1 MYLLRRVRL
10 AQGTVTTLMFG
21 TLLTVILAGCSSR
34 PAQQDIARPDSPYC
48 LRGGD
53 TESFSC
59 DPSVQAKVEPS
70 PAVPRSNGNPT
81 DDALYADLAEIKNWL
96 NNEKN
101 VRADSTA
108 SSDESDVVLSPPV
121 VPKDAPKLEPAP
133 PLPRLLAD
141 AKYRDSLDEAQ
152 SLYRQGFF
160 QHAQAELTQLIG
172 LYPQRPEAYNNL
184 GVMLAETGQYS
195 EAISQLQRALSTH
208 PYYATIHANLRSLY
222 GALAG
227 NTYSD
232 ALGLRRNRP
241 APQLD
246 TLDAGQ
252 DADAARS
259 ITTEVGHTLES
270 WAKSPTYAAEQR
282 AALYIPGFSPS
293 SKINHAQWLQSLVS
307 PAPALQLQAYELAL
321 MTPDW
326 VEVTLQAGPLPSQE
340 GKPVQRVLSLIR
352 MNSTWLI
359 SAEQPLQQ

>member
-1 MYLLRRVRL
+1 MHLVPPARL
-10 AQGTVTTLMFG
+10 TRGTARTLALG
-21 TLLTVILAGCSSR
+21 TLLVAILAGCSGG
-34 PAQQDIARPDSPYC
+34 PAPQNVARPDSPYC

-59 DPSVQAKVEPS
+59 DPSVQASVEPA
-70 PAVPRSNGNPT
+70 PTTPRSSGNLT

-96 NNEKN
+96 NNEKDA
-101 VRADSTA
+101 RADSIA
-108 SSDESDVVLSPPV
+108 SSDESDVILPPPV
-121 VPKDAPKLEPAP
+121 APQAAPEPKPAP
-133 PLPRLLAD
+133 PLPTLLAN
-141 AKYRDSLDEAQ
+141 ANYRNSLEEAQ
-152 SLYRQGFF
+152 SLYRQGFY
-160 QHAQAELTQLIG
+160 QHAQEQLSQLIP

-241 APQLD
+241 ALRLD
-246 TLDAGQ
+246 ILEPGQ
-252 DADAARS
+252 DTDSTLS
-259 ITTEVGHTLES
+259 ITAEVEGTLES
-270 WAKSPTYAAEQR
+270 WAKSPSYPAQQR
-282 AALYIPGFSPS
+282 AALYIPGFRPN
-293 SKINHAQWLQSLVS
+293 SKTDHAQWLKSLDT

-321 MTPDW
+321 MTSDW

-340 GKPVQRVLSLIR
+340 GNPVQRVLSLIR
-352 MNSTWLI
+352 MDSSWRI
-359 SAEQPLQQ
+359 SAEQPLQ